1 MSGQSGR
8 SARWVDVARFRKRD
22 IRIILPLTAVAA
34 AGSLVWVDPVF
45 VGAWLAVNIALQLL
59 NQILCRRVLAHD
71 APSPGDEWVLAGFT
85 FIETLGYGAMPFAL
99 LMTGQQN
106 ATVAAMAMIG
116 AVALSG
122 ASELPASR
130 KIAAAALAGIGA
142 MTAAGLLVSPH
153 HGDVAALVVAFVA
166 AACLFA
172 YVLEAAL
179 HREAVEARLADALAQ
194 AKIQEQ
200 AAEAAN
206 MAKSTFLATM
216 SHEIRTPLNGVL
228 GMAQVMARDEM
239 SLVQRERLDVIRQSG
254 EALTALLNNVL
265 DLSKIE
271 AGQMEV
277 EAIAFDL
284 AALVGS
290 ARSAFATLAA
300 DKGLELKLDIAPS
313 ACGVFEG
320 DPTRL
325 RQVIYNLVANA
336 VKFTDQGGVTLGAEA
351 GPEGVR
357 IWVADTGPGL
367 DEAQQARL
375 FARFAQLDASTT
387 RRHGGTGLGLAISH
401 ELCALMGGTLGV
413 VSTPGSGSVFT
424 LVLPLP
430 RLAEAEP
437 QACLQPVEPD
447 SGALGQ
453 LRVLAAEDNS
463 VNQVVLRAL
472 LAPLGIEP
480 VMVGDG
486 AAALAACET
495 GGWDLV
501 LMDVRMP
508 VMDGLT
514 ATREIRAREQAQSRR
529 RTPIIGLSADAM
541 AHQVDELLAAG
552 MDHHVSKPIDV
563 SRLYGAL
570 EAAL

>member
-8 SARWVDVARFRKRD
+8 SARWIDVARFRKRD
-22 IRIILPLTAVAA
+22 VRIILPLTVIAA
-34 AGSLVWVDPVF
+34 AGSLVWLDPIF
-45 VGAWLAVNIALQLL
+45 VGAWLGVNIALQLISQAL
-59 NQILCRRVLAHD
+59 CRQILAHA
-71 APSPGDEWVLAGFT
+71 APAPGDERVLAGFT

-116 AVALSG
+116 GVALSG

-130 KIAAAALAGIGA
+130 RIAAAALVGIGVMA
-142 MTAAGLLVSPH
+142 AAGLLVSPYP
-153 HGDVAALVVAFVA
+153 GAKMSLVVAFIAVVA
-166 AACLFA
+166 MFG

-179 HREAVEARLADALAQ
+179 HREAIEGRLADALAQ
-194 AKIQEQ
+194 AKAQEQ

-206 MAKSTFLATM
+206 AAKSTFLATM

-228 GMAQVMARDEM
+228 GMAQVMARDELTL
-239 SLVQRERLDVIRQSG
+239 SQRERLDVIRQSG

-271 AGQMEV
+271 AGQMEI

-284 AALVGS
+284 GALVRS

-300 DKGLELKLDIAPS
+300 DKGLDLSLDIAPS
-313 ACGVFEG
+313 ACGIFEG

-336 VKFTDQGGVTLGAEA
+336 VKFTDQGQISLGAEA

-413 VSTPGSGSVFT
+413 ASTPGAGSVFT

-430 RLAEAEP
+430 RLRDAEP
-437 QACLQPVEPD
+437 LACLEPAAPD
-447 SGALGQ
+447 SAGLGR

-463 VNQVVLRAL
+463 VNRVVLRAL

-486 AAALAACET
+486 AAALAAWET
-495 GGWDLV
+495 GDWDLV

-563 SRLYGAL
+563 AQLYSAL
-570 EAAL
+570 DTID

>member
-1 MSGQSGR
+1 M
-8 SARWVDVARFRKRD
+8 AF
-22 IRIILPLTAVAA
+22 
-34 AGSLVWVDPVF
+34 
-45 VGAWLAVNIALQLL
+45 IA
-59 NQILCRRVLAHD
+59 
-71 APSPGDEWVLAGFT
+71 
-85 FIETLGYGAMPFAL
+85 
-99 LMTGQQN
+99 
-106 ATVAAMAMIG
+106 
-116 AVALSG
+116 
-122 ASELPASR
+122 
-130 KIAAAALAGIGA
+130 
-142 MTAAGLLVSPH
+142 
-153 HGDVAALVVAFVA
+153 VVAMFG
-166 AACLFA
+166 

-179 HREAVEARLADALAQ
+179 HREAIEGRLADALAQ
-194 AKIQEQ
+194 AKAQEQ

-206 MAKSTFLATM
+206 AAKSTFLATM

-228 GMAQVMARDEM
+228 GMAQVMARDELAL
-239 SLVQRERLDVIRQSG
+239 SQRERLDVIRQSG

-271 AGQMEV
+271 AGQMEI

-284 AALVGS
+284 GALTRS

-313 ACGVFEG
+313 ACGIFEG

-336 VKFTDQGGVTLGAEA
+336 VKFTDQGEITLGAEA

-367 DEAQQARL
+367 DADQQSRL

-401 ELCALMGGTLGV
+401 ELCVLMGGTLGV

-430 RLAEAEP
+430 RLADAKPQTCLEP
-437 QACLQPVEPD
+437 TTPD
-447 SGALGQ
+447 AALGG

-486 AAALAACET
+486 AAALAAWEA
-495 GGWDLV
+495 GDWDLV

-508 VMDGLT
+508 VMDGLA

-563 SRLYGAL
+563 SRLYGVL

>member
-1 MSGQSGR
+1 MSGQSGGA
-8 SARWVDVARFRKRD
+8 SRWVDVARFRKRD
-22 IRIILPLTAVAA
+22 ARIILPLTFVAA
-34 AGSLVWVDPVF
+34 AGCLVWLDPAF
-45 VGAWLAVNIALQLL
+45 VAAWLGVNVALQLF

-71 APSPGDEWVLAGFT
+71 TPSPADEWVLAGFT

-99 LMTGQQN
+99 LMTGQQG
-106 ATVAAMAMIG
+106 ATVAAMAMTG

-130 KIAAAALAGIGA
+130 RIAAAALTAIGL

-153 HGDVAALVVAFVA
+153 HGGATTLLVALVAVAA
-166 AACLFA
+166 LFA
-172 YVLEAAL
+172 YVLETAL
-179 HREAVEARLADALAQ
+179 HREAIEGRLAEALAQ
-194 AKIQEQ
+194 AKDQER
-200 AAEAAN
+200 AAAAAN
-206 MAKSTFLATM
+206 LAKSTFLATM

-228 GMAQVMARDEM
+228 GMAQVMARDD
-239 SLVQRERLDVIRQSG
+239 LALAQRERLDVIRQSG

-300 DKGLELKLDIAPS
+300 DKGLELNLELAES
-313 ACGVFEG
+313 ACGIFEG

-351 GPEGVR
+351 GPAGVK

-367 DEAQQARL
+367 DGAQQARL

-413 VSTPGSGSVFT
+413 ASTPGSGSVFT
-424 LVLPLP
+424 LTLPLP
-430 RLAEAEP
+430 RLGDAEP
-437 QACLQPVEPD
+437 PQALGSPAPD
-447 SGALGQ
+447 SELGR

-480 VMVGDG
+480 VMVADG
-486 AAALAACET
+486 AAALAAWEA
-495 GGWDLV
+495 GDWDLV

-514 ATREIRAREQAQSRR
+514 ATREIRARELAQSRR

-541 AHQVDELLAAG
+541 AHQVD
-552 MDHHVSKPIDV
+552 
-563 SRLYGAL
+563 
-570 EAAL
+570 

>member
-22 IRIILPLTAVAA
+22 VRIILPLTVVAA
-34 AGSLVWVDPVF
+34 AGSLVWVGPVF
-45 VGAWLAVNIALQLL
+45 LGAWLGVNIALQLI
-59 NQILCRRVLAHD
+59 NQALCRRILAHD
-71 APSPGDEWVLAGFT
+71 APGPADEWGLAGFT
-85 FIETLGYGAMPFAL
+85 FVETLGYGALPFAL

-130 KIAAAALAGIGA
+130 KIAAAALAGIAA

-153 HGDVAALVVAFVA
+153 HGAQMSLTVAFIAVAAMFG
-166 AACLFA
+166 

-179 HREAVEARLADALAQ
+179 HREAIEGRLADALAQ
-194 AKIQEQ
+194 AKAQEQ
-200 AAEAAN
+200 AAAAAN
-206 MAKSTFLATM
+206 AAKSTFLATM

-228 GMAQVMARDEM
+228 GMAQVMARDEL

-367 DEAQQARL
+367 DEAQQSRL

-387 RRHGGTGLGLAISH
+387 RRHGGTGLGLAISQ

-413 VSTPGSGSVFT
+413 VSTPGAGSVFT

-437 QACLQPVEPD
+437 QACLQPAEPD

-453 LRVLAAEDNS
+453 LRVLGAEDNS

-486 AAALAACET
+486 AAALAAWET
-495 GGWDLV
+495 GDWDLV

-563 SRLYGAL
+563 SRLYGVL

>member
-8 SARWVDVARFRKRD
+8 SARWIDVARFRKRD
-22 IRIILPLTAVAA
+22 VRIILPLTVIAA
-34 AGSLVWVDPVF
+34 AGSLVWLDPVF
-45 VGAWLAVNIALQLL
+45 VGAWLSVNIALQLISQAL
-59 NQILCRRVLAHD
+59 CRQILAHA
-71 APSPGDEWVLAGFT
+71 APAPGDERVLAGFT

-116 AVALSG
+116 GVALSG

-130 KIAAAALAGIGA
+130 RIAAAALVGIGVMA
-142 MTAAGLLVSPH
+142 AAGLLVSPY
-153 HGDVAALVVAFVA
+153 HGAKMSLAVAFIAVVAMFG
-166 AACLFA
+166 

-179 HREAVEARLADALAQ
+179 HREAIEGRLADALAQ
-194 AKIQEQ
+194 AKAQEQ

-206 MAKSTFLATM
+206 AAKSTFLATM

-228 GMAQVMARDEM
+228 GMAQVMARDELTL
-239 SLVQRERLDVIRQSG
+239 SQRERLDVIRQSG

-271 AGQMEV
+271 AGQMEI

-284 AALVGS
+284 GALVRS

-300 DKGLELKLDIAPS
+300 DKGLDLSLDIAPS
-313 ACGVFEG
+313 ACGIFEG

-336 VKFTDQGGVTLGAEA
+336 VKFTDQGQISLGAEA

-413 VSTPGSGSVFT
+413 VSTPGTGSVFT

-430 RLAEAEP
+430 RLRDAEP
-437 QACLQPVEPD
+437 QACLEPGTPD
-447 SGALGQ
+447 TALGG

-480 VMVGDG
+480 VMVADG
-486 AAALAACET
+486 AAALAAWEA
-495 GGWDLV
+495 GDWDLV

-508 VMDGLT
+508 VMDGLA

-552 MDHHVSKPIDV
+552 MDSHVSKPIDV
-563 SRLYGAL
+563 SRLYGVL

>member
-22 IRIILPLTAVAA
+22 VRIILPLTVVAA
-34 AGSLVWVDPVF
+34 AGSLVWVNPVF
-45 VGAWLAVNIALQLL
+45 VGAWLGANIALQLIS
-59 NQILCRRVLAHD
+59 QALCRRILAHA
-71 APSPGDEWVLAGFT
+71 APGPGDERALAGFT
-85 FIETLGYGAMPFAL
+85 FIETLGYGALPFAL

-122 ASELPASR
+122 AAELPASR
-130 KIAAAALAGIGA
+130 RIAAAALVGIGLVA
-142 MTAAGLLVSPH
+142 AAGLLLSPY
-153 HGDVAALVVAFVA
+153 HGAQMSVAVALIAVAAMFG
-166 AACLFA
+166 

-179 HREAVEARLADALAQ
+179 HREAIEGRLADALAQ
-194 AKIQEQ
+194 AKAQEQ
-200 AAEAAN
+200 AAAAAN
-206 MAKSTFLATM
+206 AAKSTFLATM

-228 GMAQVMARDEM
+228 GMAQVMARDE
-239 SLVQRERLDVIRQSG
+239 LTLAQRERLDVIRQSG

-271 AGQMEV
+271 AGQMEI

-284 AALVGS
+284 GALTRS

-300 DKGLELKLDIAPS
+300 DKGLELKLDIALS
-313 ACGVFEG
+313 ACGIFEG

-336 VKFTDQGGVTLGAEA
+336 VKFTDQGEITLGAEA

-367 DEAQQARL
+367 DADQQSRL

-401 ELCALMGGTLGV
+401 ELCVLMGGTLGV
-413 VSTPGSGSVFT
+413 VSTPGSGSVFS

-430 RLAEAEP
+430 RLADAKPQPCLEP
-437 QACLQPVEPD
+437 TTPD
-447 SGALGQ
+447 AALGG

-486 AAALAACET
+486 AAALAAWEA
-495 GGWDLV
+495 GDWDLV

-508 VMDGLT
+508 VMDGLA

-563 SRLYGAL
+563 SRLYGVL

>member
-1 MSGQSGR
+1 MRGQSGR

-22 IRIILPLTAVAA
+22 VRIILPLTLVAA
-34 AGSLVWVDPVF
+34 AGSLVWLESVF
-45 VGAWLAVNIALQLL
+45 VGVWLGVNIALQLL
-59 NQILCRRVLAHD
+59 NQMLCRRILAHD
-71 APSPGDEWVLAGFT
+71 APGSRDEAALAGFT
-85 FIETLGYGAMPFAL
+85 FIQTLGYGVLPFAL
-99 LMTGQQN
+99 LMIGQQN

-130 KIAAAALAGIGA
+130 RIAAAALAAIGG
-142 MTAAGLLVSPH
+142 MAAGGLLFSPH
-153 HGDVAALVVAFVA
+153 DGSRAALTVALVA
-166 AACLFA
+166 VACLFA

-179 HREAVEARLADALAQ
+179 HREAVEARLADALVQ
-194 AKIQEQ
+194 ARTQER
-200 AAEAAN
+200 AAETAN

-228 GMAQVMARDEM
+228 GMAQVMAGDEL
-239 SLVQRERLDVIRQSG
+239 SLAQRERLDVIRQSG

-284 AALVGS
+284 AALVDS

-300 DKGLELKLDIAPS
+300 DKGLDLNLEIAPS
-313 ACGVFEG
+313 ARGVFEG

-336 VKFTDQGGVTLGAEA
+336 VKFTDQGQITLGAEA
-351 GPEGVR
+351 GPQGVR

-387 RRHGGTGLGLAISH
+387 RRHGGTGLGLAISQ

-437 QACLQPVEPD
+437 TAEVAQAAPD
-447 SGALGQ
+447 NKLGR
-453 LRVLAAEDNS
+453 LRVLAAEDNN

-480 VMVGDG
+480 VMVADG
-486 AAALAACET
+486 AAALAAWET
-495 GGWDLV
+495 GDWDLV

-514 ATREIRAREQAQSRR
+514 ATREIRARELAQSRR

-563 SRLYGAL
+563 TRLYGVL

>member
-22 IRIILPLTAVAA
+22 VRIILPLTVVAA
-34 AGSLVWVDPVF
+34 AGSLVWVGPVF
-45 VGAWLAVNIALQLL
+45 LGAWLGVNIALQLI
-59 NQILCRRVLAHD
+59 NQALCRRILAHD
-71 APSPGDEWVLAGFT
+71 APGPADEWGLAGFT
-85 FIETLGYGAMPFAL
+85 FVETLGYGALPFAL

-130 KIAAAALAGIGA
+130 KIAAAALAGIAA

-153 HGDVAALVVAFVA
+153 HGAQMSLTVAFIAVAAMFG
-166 AACLFA
+166 

-179 HREAVEARLADALAQ
+179 HREAIEGRLADALAQ
-194 AKIQEQ
+194 AKAQEQ
-200 AAEAAN
+200 AAAAAN
-206 MAKSTFLATM
+206 AAKSTFLATM

-228 GMAQVMARDEM
+228 GMAQVMARDEL

-367 DEAQQARL
+367 DEAQQSRL

-387 RRHGGTGLGLAISH
+387 RRHGGTGLGLAISQ

-413 VSTPGSGSVFT
+413 VSTPGAGSVFT

-437 QACLQPVEPD
+437 QACLQPAEPD

-486 AAALAACET
+486 AAALAAWET
-495 GGWDLV
+495 GDWDLV

-563 SRLYGAL
+563 SRLYGVL